1 MRTLFWVVI
10 LAGLFGCDDGSGAGG
25 RSPDASGGEG
35 LDAAVGAD
43 AEVEREV
50 GSGDRA
56 VVDAA
61 ADGGGDAVMDRD
73 AGPDADLDAGP
84 DAALDAMP
92 DAMPDAA
99 PDAEP
104 DAAPRDPQ
112 PPRALPLGEAE
123 VEGPH
128 TALPDGVLLDPG
140 GRLRWQ
146 IADPGGLAEAPALH
160 LVVAAE
166 VWRVE
171 DGAFSIEWNGE
182 PVAVEVRGDADGGAV
197 VATVPYADWSALE
210 FGPQASP
217 PPMELPSAPGGWSI
231 VLMATGGSV
240 RVREVWLVDPLAPLP
255 EAQARPAAPEP
266 VTVLD
271 LVPCSPPVGGSC
283 DDAALITAAIAEA
296 PAGPVTVRL
305 AAATYVLR
313 TPLRVARDD
322 VRIEGAG
329 AATVLFWDPVGGGP
343 AIRFGGAGLVNAQ
356 AAAIVGPVDGASRR
370 YWVEVA
376 DDWAPEWVWVTADDF
391 GEVPP
396 VCVGGRDVE
405 RYSRHIGRLVRV
417 LAIERDGGGDG
428 GGGAVVVV
436 DRPLNLDVPVEA
448 NPRLVPARATRGG
461 GVFDLHLEGNC
472 PQAADVVTFTDAP
485 CTNPAVIGHDG
496 LFFEWA
502 DGAVAERVSATA
514 IGKFSVVVQR
524 SVDVRLYGCSMHHPA
539 AYGDGGEGYGVHL
552 IFTGRTLVRDERVEV
567 ARHGVVIDFGSTD
580 AQVIDGWFR
589 TMNQALIDV
598 HGEASYDTLIRGND
612 LAGATL
618 GVIVGGG
625 GRTVHCN
632 DGPRHHV
639 EHNTIA
645 EAGLAAV
652 TISDYTRE
660 VYVRGNRLESSA
672 TGVTAAF
679 GARDIVVEHNRFG
692 AVTLGLT
699 PVLTINADSGG
710 LLARRNLFERHC
722 SPAAA
727 ASGLLGA
734 EAPML
739 ADNVYCP
746 E

>member
-1 MRTLFWVVI
+1 
-10 LAGLFGCDDGSGAGG
+10 
-25 RSPDASGGEG
+25 
-35 LDAAVGAD
+35 
-43 AEVEREV
+43 
-50 GSGDRA
+50 
-56 VVDAA
+56 
-61 ADGGGDAVMDRD
+61 
-73 AGPDADLDAGP
+73 
-84 DAALDAMP
+84 
-92 DAMPDAA
+92 
-99 PDAEP
+99 
-104 DAAPRDPQ
+104 
-112 PPRALPLGEAE
+112 
-123 VEGPH
+123 
-128 TALPDGVLLDPG
+128 
-140 GRLRWQ
+140 
-146 IADPGGLAEAPALH
+146 
-160 LVVAAE
+160 
-166 VWRVE
+166 
-171 DGAFSIEWNGE
+171 
-182 PVAVEVRGDADGGAV
+182 
-197 VATVPYADWSALE
+197 
-210 FGPQASP
+210 
-217 PPMELPSAPGGWSI
+217 
-231 VLMATGGSV
+231 
-240 RVREVWLVDPLAPLP
+240 
-255 EAQARPAAPEP
+255 
-266 VTVLD
+266 
-271 LVPCSPPVGGSC
+271 
-283 DDAALITAAIAEA
+283 
-296 PAGPVTVRL
+296 
-305 AAATYVLR
+305 
-313 TPLRVARDD
+313 
-322 VRIEGAG
+322 
-329 AATVLFWDPVGGGP
+329 
-343 AIRFGGAGLVNAQ
+343 
-356 AAAIVGPVDGASRR
+356 
-370 YWVEVA
+370 
-376 DDWAPEWVWVTADDF
+376 VWVTADDF

-417 LAIERDGGGDG
+417 LAIERDAGGDGGGG

-734 EAPML
+734 EAPVL